1 MEIEDTSIHLEEI
14 QYQLVRKSLTGRSN
28 EKSEFGRSDAFI
40 PTKKSKGGT
49 RFGFVRY
56 SNVKDANRAIDRLN
70 GFVLLGY
77 RIGVKISSF
86 SRNRKI

>member
-49 RFGFVRY
+49 RFGFVRSASFQLNHGRKMY
-56 SNVKDANRAIDRLN
+56 GSGEGVMDR
-70 GFVLLGY
+70 
-77 RIGVKISSF
+77 S
-86 SRNRKI
+86 